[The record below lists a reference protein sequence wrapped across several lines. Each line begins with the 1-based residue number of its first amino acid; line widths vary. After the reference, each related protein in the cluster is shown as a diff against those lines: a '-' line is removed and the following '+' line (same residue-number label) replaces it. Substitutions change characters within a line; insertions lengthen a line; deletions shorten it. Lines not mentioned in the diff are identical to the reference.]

1 MGLPAKLSPG
11 FVSIYGLGQTGVA
24 DIKLPPLEGADQ
36 AGLTFG
42 KINQIWD
49 GYPKVATQWS
59 SVMFHTRDILA
70 SLVYQNQRYVI
81 IEEDKILLTEI
92 PPP

>member
-1 MGLPAKLSPG
+1 MGLPARLSPG
-11 FVSIYGLGQTGVA
+11 LVSIYGLGQTGVA
-24 DIKLPPLEGADQ
+24 DITLPPIPPGQD
-36 AGLTFG
+36 GLTFG
-42 KINQIWD
+42 VINQIWD
-49 GYPKVATQWS
+49 GYPLVANRWE

-70 SLVYQNQRYVI
+70 SLVYQNQRYVL